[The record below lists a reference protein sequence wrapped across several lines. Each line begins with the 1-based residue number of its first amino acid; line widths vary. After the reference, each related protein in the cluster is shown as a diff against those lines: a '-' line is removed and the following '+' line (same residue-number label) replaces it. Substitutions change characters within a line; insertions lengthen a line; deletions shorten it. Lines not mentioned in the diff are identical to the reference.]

1 MNRFT
6 YKLNRLVYL
15 EAIEPQWNTKDLGR
29 PTKESQWYLRRLRV
43 PDAHLRDPTPRIER
57 ATESQSVDTHS

>member
-15 EAIEPQWNTKDLGR
+15 EAIEPQWNTKPEIWED
-29 PTKESQWYLRRLRV
+29 RL
-43 PDAHLRDPTPRIER
+43 
-57 ATESQSVDTHS
+57 